1 MRSRSF
7 SSRWHRSARPHL
19 RRWRRWQRGGLRF
32 LLRRHGRRRLSP
44 RGSARRGCSA
54 QVSGSHGRWRRSV
67 ARAPGWSGTAPRSE
81 SSRPCPHCSSQIR
94 RYRARGVRSRP
105 RSVSRCGNTGPQATM
120 GGGCSAA
127 TARFRR
133 RAVVA
138 ARVAGAAHGTA
149 ASAGA
154 SLRPLGCCVRHVESI
169 DRPSPGGAT
178 FGRCA
183 TPSSSPYVPS
193 PAPPNPCSCPMP
205 RRPTR
210 GPAEGR
216 AAPGRCAWA
225 GAAWPSMPGGRWT
238 PGRPTRGRW
247 TRARTGRWWS
257 MRGAMGARRMWK
269 AMLGRRTPGR
279 RTRARWTCRPWAAS
293 TADAPNARPGL
304 PGVADRALC
313 WALMRATAGRAG
325 RSVPSAPTQPA
336 WLAGAAY
343 ARRRAPLA
351 SPTATAYRAT
361 AARPAWKLMRATAGR
376 AGMLALPVGAAGGS
390 AESLAASP
398 PAASCSASDYAVTS
412 SVPRVTTVLAGGVT
426 SAAGVVTVA
435 DRTPGLSITAAASA
449 VR

>member
-193 PAPPNPCSCPMP
+193 PAPLTPSSC
-205 RRPTR
+205 PTR
-210 GPAEGR
+210 GPARARAVRAPSVRPAPASRSMLGCWTVGAR
-216 AAPGRCAWA
+216 WTHPPTIAAPSPTSVRGTPAPMRD
-225 GAAWPSMPGGRWT
+225 RWT
-238 PGRPTRGRW
+238 P
-247 TRARTGRWWS
+247 A
-257 MRGAMGARRMWK
+257 
-269 AMLGRRTPGR
+269 
-279 RTRARWTCRPWAAS
+279 
-293 TADAPNARPGL
+293 
-304 PGVADRALC
+304 
-313 WALMRATAGRAG
+313 
-325 RSVPSAPTQPA
+325 
-336 WLAGAAY
+336 
-343 ARRRAPLA
+343 
-351 SPTATAYRAT
+351 
-361 AARPAWKLMRATAGR
+361 
-376 AGMLALPVGAAGGS
+376 
-390 AESLAASP
+390 
-398 PAASCSASDYAVTS
+398 
-412 SVPRVTTVLAGGVT
+412 
-426 SAAGVVTVA
+426 
-435 DRTPGLSITAAASA
+435 
-449 VR
+449 